1 MALWFPSMVSFQAL
15 STRCLLSRS
24 ATKSAIKIVA
34 EGRFRRP
41 LYGTF
46 AAFPERA
53 GIARHVDGVTR

>member
-1 MALWFPSMVSFQAL
+1 MGTVAHFNDLRLGVVDALPPL
-15 STRCLLSRS
+15 PICH
-24 ATKSAIKIVA
+24 KSAIRIVT